1 MGAMMKGLLRVGCA
15 VAAFAAAPAVA
26 ADMPMPVKAPPTA
39 AVVQSGGFYGWLD
52 GSWQDIH
59 LPRYNLGY
67 LLQPTGGGASPAFS
81 VDPEATGWGISGGFG
96 WSMPTN
102 LGTNDRF
109 DIGGSFVHATDTR
122 TGSAQSGA
130 GGIGLALLDG
140 TIATNVGCGAI
151 ICSGSGTLNTDYQ
164 SWQLSGRF
172 ATDYKAGAVILTP
185 SLAVFGGHSHS
196 NQTLSAQGFDDPT
209 GIVVNDYT
217 AQTALGWTDVGAR
230 AGLTAT
236 IPVTDSLSFGLG
248 GTLGGAARDVSLAGN
263 DLSFLNAG
271 GAILFPTA
279 SAINLNASTAAFLA
293 NAEGSVTWTP
303 ATNWALRI
311 FGGANF
317 DNAVPGVAAP
327 VITSGIFTGGGT
339 TPTAAPASIK
349 FEAETSFYAGGGV
362 GVKF

>member
-1 MGAMMKGLLRVGCA
+1 
-15 VAAFAAAPAVA
+15 
-26 ADMPMPVKAPPTA
+26 MPVKASPSA
-39 AVVQSGGFYGWLD
+39 AIVQSGGFYAWLD

-59 LPRYNLGY
+59 LPHYNLGY

-81 VDPEATGWGISGGFG
+81 VDPEANGWGISGGFG
-96 WSMPTN
+96 WSLPTN
-102 LGTNDRF
+102 LGTDDRF
-109 DIGGSFVHATDTR
+109 EIGGSFVHATDTR
-122 TGSAQSGA
+122 TGFSASGA

-140 TIATNVGCGAI
+140 TLNTNVGCSAV
-151 ICSGSGTLNTDYQ
+151 ICAGSGTLSTDYQ
-164 SWQLSGRF
+164 SWQISGRF

-196 NQTLSAQGFDDPT
+196 NQTVSEQGADDPT
-209 GIVVNDYT
+209 GTSLNVYS

-230 AGLTAT
+230 AGLMAT
-236 IPVTDSLSFGLG
+236 IPVTQSVSFGLG
-248 GTLGGAARDVSLAGN
+248 GTLGGASRDVSLRGN
-263 DLSFLNAG
+263 DLSALIAN

-279 SAINLNASTAAFLA
+279 SAIDLNASTAAFLA

-303 ATNWALRI
+303 AANWALRI

-317 DNAVPGVAAP
+317 DNAVPGIAAP
-327 VITSGIFTGGGT
+327 VITSGIFNGRGP

-349 FEAETSFYAGGGV
+349 FESETSFYAGGRI